1 MRINFFFI
9 EDTLW
14 TGIPGDYTDKNAP
27 EELAKVRKLVDDRKY
42 SEASIE
48 ATKLTGGSTE
58 VCTILQIDITLHA
71 VYEKL
76 LFFKL
81 MLGID
86 K

>member
-58 VCTILQIDITLHA
+58 VCNILQINITLPA
-71 VYEKL
+71 IYEKL
-76 LFFKL
+76 CYFL
-81 MLGID
+81 D
-86 K
+86 